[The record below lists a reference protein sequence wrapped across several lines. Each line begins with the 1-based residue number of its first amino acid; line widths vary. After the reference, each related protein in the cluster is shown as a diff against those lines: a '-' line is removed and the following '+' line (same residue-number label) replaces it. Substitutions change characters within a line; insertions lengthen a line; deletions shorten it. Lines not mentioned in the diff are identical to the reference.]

1 MFIPIVFFGRIW
13 EELVLI
19 LFLFF
24 CFVSLGLHPQH
35 MEVPRL
41 GVEMEL
47 ELLAC
52 STAMPDP
59 SFICSL
65 HHSSWQRQI
74 LNPLSKARD
83 KTHVLMDTNR
93 VHIAEPQ
100 GELSNSVLKDRIH
113 L

>member
-1 MFIPIVFFGRIW
+1 M
-13 EELVLI
+13 VLI
-19 LFLFF
+19 LFLFV
-24 CFVSLGLHPQH
+24 CFVFLGLHPQH